1 VPKRTFWLITGAA
14 VGAGSS
20 LWVERRVRRTVQ
32 EAAARLQPDAL
43 VAEVGRSAK
52 QAAGLAGDRMRDAV
66 AVGRDEMRLHEQQLW
81 EELAARGVE
90 LPLAAGGSD
99 RSGVDPAP
107 SPGASG
113 RRRARAVAGVEVS
126 RRRADRSRRDRGRAV
141 SVVPPAK
148 SPSHLDN

>member
-43 VAEVGRSAK
+43 VAEVGRSAW
-52 QAAGLAGDRMRDAV
+52 QAAEVAGVRMRDAV
-66 AVGRDEMRLHEQQLW
+66 SVGRDEMRLHEERLW
-81 EELAARGVE
+81 EDLAARGIEPPGGAGSAVAAVE
-90 LPLAAGGSD
+90 EPPPLAS
-99 RSGVDPAP
+99 RRP
-107 SPGASG
+107 
-113 RRRARAVAGVEVS
+113 RRRSIRRSPEP
-126 RRRADRSRRDRGRAV
+126 RRRTGAVRATTAGTAPPAA
-141 SVVPPAK
+141 PPAK